1 MAGKV
6 KLAEKSIKT
15 SAYTVSGTT
24 LAEIW
29 ADIQAKGPKDGG
41 AARAGYTTCPVT
53 TPQKVDFDGEV
64 KEDKKSGDQAATVW
78 IKSAEVSIECTIQ
91 VPKLASDKDLSDEAK
106 KEWKRFLT
114 ELVAHE
120 AEHVKVSKAEAK
132 KIADELGELTGSGS
146 DKDKKKA
153 IAAAQADFAK
163 TLKSKFGG
171 STVDNRLKKVN
182 AALDSGGHGPVLK
195 TSIP

>member
-6 KLAEKSIKT
+6 KLSEKGLKKST
-15 SAYTVSGTT
+15 YTVSGTT

-41 AARAGYTTCPVT
+41 SARAGYTTCPVT
-53 TPQKVDFDGEV
+53 TPQRVDFDGEV
-64 KEDKKSGDQAATVW
+64 KENKKGEQDATVW

-91 VPKLASDKDLSDEAK
+91 MPQLASDKDLSDAAK
-106 KEWKRFLT
+106 KEWKRFMT
-114 ELVAHE
+114 ELVTHE

-132 KIADELGELTGSGS
+132 KIADELGELTGTGS

-153 IAAAQADFAK
+153 IAAAQKDFAK
-163 TLKSKFGG
+163 SLKAEFGD
-171 STVDNRLKKVN
+171 SAVDNRLKKVN